1 MQQDL
6 KATLQENLKSI
17 LEVERRR
24 RQSQVQEPVMEEP
37 VIHQRLYHSFVIHE
51 VEIEEASSST
61 EQVLEVE
68 RRRLQSLVKVRLVK
82 VKILGASADTDEADC
97 LDITVKCLRDIN
109 EAACLRWNIPTGE
122 CRLTHRGH
130 TPVST
135 RYMVEDDVVTVHAT
149 DAEIN
154 EAACLRQQRGGVLY
168 MIDEE
173 FDTGYVN
180 DPFVTQVFGRPAR
193 LIESSWD
200 DEAGHVSVGPEV
212 CEAVRQNWKKKG
224 DRMGWPYPVGRVRYK
239 IASDR
244 QGHPVLVNLVCNEWF

>member
-6 KATLQENLKSI
+6 KATLQENLKFI
-17 LEVERRR
+17 LEEERRR

-37 VIHQRLYHSFVIHE
+37 VIHKRLYHGFVIHE
-51 VEIEEASSST
+51 VEIEEPVSS
-61 EQVLEVE
+61 VVG
-68 RRRLQSLVKVRLVK
+68 QSVVIEEPLVKVRLVK

-109 EAACLRWNIPTGE
+109 EAACLRWNIPTGG
-122 CRLTHRGH
+122 CRLTHRGN

-135 RYMVEDDVVTVHAT
+135 RLMREGDDVLVHAT

-168 MIDEE
+168 MIDEA

-224 DRMGWPYPVGRVRYK
+224 DLMGWPYPVGRVRYK

>member
-1 MQQDL
+1 
-6 KATLQENLKSI
+6 
-17 LEVERRR
+17 
-24 RQSQVQEPVMEEP
+24 MEEP
-37 VIHQRLYHSFVIHE
+37 VIHKRLYHGFVIHE

-149 DAEIN
+149 
-154 EAACLRQQRGGVLY
+154 
-168 MIDEE
+168 EE

-244 QGHPVLVNLVCNEWF
+244 QGHPVLVNLVCNDWF